1 MKKIYKNDQKTMNG
15 EKIKPRELEQF
26 SGDLRFAIDLAN
38 LAGQA
43 LIASKGGKVTQ
54 KEGISNYQTEGDLNS
69 EKVIVDGISAQFPQ
83 DSILSE
89 ETKAEIDN
97 PLDIARLWVIDP
109 IDGTANYAHGID
121 EVWVAIGLVRQ
132 GSGYIGVAHN
142 PFQRKT
148 YFAESGKGA
157 YVLQPKTPGSKA
169 MELKRLQVGNKT
181 ELKNATLETSM
192 SYDPSKSRNHNLIK
206 LFLSF
211 SGMDVRPREIGSSV
225 GQLCR
230 VAQGISDLHMHTGLK
245 PWDYAAP
252 AVILAEA
259 GAAMKRVDGSDFN
272 PLLHAD
278 NISGNP
284 ILVEKL
290 VDTIAQIKGN
300 KGFIE
305 LLRKNVE
312 DFTI

>member
-1 MKKIYKNDQKTMNG
+1 MSELG
-15 EKIKPRELEQF
+15 VIKPKELEQF
-26 SGDLRFAIDLAN
+26 SDDLRFAIDLAN
-38 LAGQA
+38 LAGRA

-69 EKVIVDGISAQFPQ
+69 ERVIVSGISTRFPQ

-89 ETKAEIDN
+89 ETKAEIDS
-97 PLDIARLWVIDP
+97 PLEIARLWVIDP
-109 IDGTANYAHGID
+109 IDGSANYAHGID
-121 EVWVAIGLVRQ
+121 EVWIAIGLVKFGK
-132 GSGYIGVAHN
+132 GSVGVAHN

-148 YFAESGKGA
+148 YFAQSGKGA
-157 YVLQPKTPGSKA
+157 YILQPRTPGSKA
-169 MELKRLQVGNKT
+169 MELKRIQVGNRT
-181 ELKNATLETSM
+181 ELKDATLETSM
-192 SYDPSKSRNHNLIK
+192 SYDASQSRNHNLIK

-230 VAQGISDLHMHTGLK
+230 VAQGTSDLHMHTSLK

-252 AVILAEA
+252 AVILQEA
-259 GAAMKRVDGSDFN
+259 GAVMKRVNGSDFN
-272 PLLHAD
+272 PLLHGD

-290 VDTIAQIKGN
+290 VDIIAQIKGN
-300 KGFIE
+300 EGFID

>member
-1 MKKIYKNDQKTMNG
+1 MEGVEINMSEPDG
-15 EKIKPRELEQF
+15 IKRRELEQF
-26 SGDLRFAIDLAN
+26 SGDLRFAINLAN

-43 LIASKGGKVTQ
+43 LIVSKGGKVTQ

-69 EKVIVDGISAQFPQ
+69 EGVIVSGISAQFSQ

-89 ETKAEIDN
+89 ETKTEIDK
-97 PLDIARLWVIDP
+97 PLEIPRLWVIDP
-109 IDGTANYAHGID
+109 IDGSANYAHGID
-121 EVWVAIGLVRQ
+121 KVWVAIGLVKL
-132 GSGYIGVAHN
+132 GKGYIGVAHN

-157 YVLQPKTPGSKA
+157 HILQPKIYGSEE
-169 MELKRLQVGNKT
+169 MELKRLRVGNRT
-181 ELKNATLETSM
+181 ELKDATLETSM

-252 AVILAEA
+252 AVILQEA
-259 GAAMKRVDGSDFN
+259 GAVMKRVNGSDFN

-290 VDTIAQIKGN
+290 VDTIGQIKGN
-300 KGFIE
+300 KGFVE
-305 LLRKNVE
+305 LLAKNVE